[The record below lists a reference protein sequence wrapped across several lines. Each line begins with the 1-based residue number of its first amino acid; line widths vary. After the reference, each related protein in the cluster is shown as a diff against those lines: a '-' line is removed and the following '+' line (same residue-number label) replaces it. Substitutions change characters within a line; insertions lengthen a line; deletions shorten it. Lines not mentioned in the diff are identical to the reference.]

1 MPNLVNAY
9 VIYDGTTNTY
19 VGDQG
24 IQISINCERLQAYSP
39 RPVWLKR
46 DQAPGDPTDI
56 IYTPTFAPSS
66 VELLNVNTIPGFW
79 IEQDGK
85 DTMVDV
91 TTIAAFQSA
100 CDACCG
106 TVPAIIAN
114 NYGGNVPGFT
124 VPTLN
129 TFCVFRL
136 DNGGVNDVNQFSL
149 DYQPQILAGS
159 VLFRSHITGVSHFQ
173 VQSYF
178 TTLVAIGS
186 DSVSNGVC
194 AS

>member
-1 MPNLVNAY
+1 MLVNAW

-24 IQISINCERLQAYSP
+24 VQISINCTRLQAYSP
-39 RPVWLKR
+39 RAVWLKR

-66 VELLNVNTIPGFW
+66 VEMLSPNILPGFW

-91 TTIAAFQSA
+91 TTIAAFQAA

-106 TVPAIIAN
+106 TVPTIIAN
-114 NYGGNVPGFT
+114 NYAGNAPGFT
-124 VPTLN
+124 SPTLN
-129 TFCVFRL
+129 SFCIYRL
-136 DNGGVNDVNQFSL
+136 DAGGVNDAAQFSL
-149 DYQPQILAGS
+149 DYQPQILGGS
-159 VLFRSHITGVSHFQ
+159 VKIVSHITGVTHYSC
-173 VQSYF
+173 QSYF
-178 TTLVAIGS
+178 TTLTMLGS
-186 DSVSNGVC
+186 DTLF
-194 AS
+194 ASAACTS